1 MTKQDS
7 SAMWDALNQANKAR
21 ALVYV
26 EFFRAM
32 ERRFGRD
39 TAVEVTKEAIYNWG
53 RTLAGGLELYLPADF
68 EGLCSSFA
76 YAPDGGAMFTPDVIA
91 CSDQGLDVQFKT
103 CPLRTGW
110 LEAGMEEDE
119 LALFC
124 QMAAQADYGTL
135 EAAGFS
141 VDIKTW
147 TPGSPGCCVLKIR
160 PGKDAGP
167 SSTVET

>member
-1 MTKQDS
+1 
-7 SAMWDALNQANKAR
+7 
-21 ALVYV
+21 
-26 EFFRAM
+26 
-32 ERRFGRD
+32 
-39 TAVEVTKEAIYNWG
+39 
-53 RTLAGGLELYLPADF
+53 
-68 EGLCSSFA
+68 
-76 YAPDGGAMFTPDVIA
+76 
-91 CSDQGLDVQFKT
+91 
-103 CPLRTGW
+103 
-110 LEAGMEEDE
+110 MEEDD